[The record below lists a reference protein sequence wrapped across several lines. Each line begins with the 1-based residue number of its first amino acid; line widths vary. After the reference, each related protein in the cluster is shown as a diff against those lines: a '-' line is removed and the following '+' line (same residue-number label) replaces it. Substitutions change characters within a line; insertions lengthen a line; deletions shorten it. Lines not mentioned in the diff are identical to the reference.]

1 MKVMTVAIA
10 GMIASAASLG
20 AQTAIPGRN
29 GGVIS
34 TTRQTDC
41 SYARTTNGVG
51 DIIFGRT
58 NPGADCRDVYSRAD
72 GAWYQ
77 VGRGRNN
84 SSIYE
89 RRVRN
94 ANGQLVIQRAR
105 RNPNGTFTILSSRVA
120 NSNDKEWRKAQKA
133 EEKAFKEQQ
142 KAENK
147 AFKEQQKAEDKAFKQ
162 QQKAENEAWKAQ
174 HKPEKSTYKSH

>member
-1 MKVMTVAIA
+1 MKVMTIAIA
-10 GMIASAASLG
+10 GLIASAASLG

-72 GAWYQ
+72 GAWSEAQ
-77 VGRGRNN
+77 T
-84 SSIYE
+84 
-89 RRVRN
+89 RR
-94 ANGQLVIQRAR
+94 
-105 RNPNGTFTILSSRVA
+105 SSRRP
-120 NSNDKEWRKAQKA
+120 SGR
-133 EEKAFKEQQ
+133 
-142 KAENK
+142 
-147 AFKEQQKAEDKAFKQ
+147 
-162 QQKAENEAWKAQ
+162 
-174 HKPEKSTYKSH
+174 